1 MTQLPNLEPPLQPF
15 ETKVIWLIHRYKYP
29 KNTQNSLPNNMLDH
43 IITTFNI
50 THSYFSS
57 PITCSTLLKQF
68 YSPFPRDCI
77 FGSIGNGLSYKW
89 KGCGFAHPPSHLL
102 PQALHM
108 ARIAAKKNP
117 SSYTI
122 LINPNSNWHQQ
133 TNPFTTQ
140 FKDTHVITYIPPNT
154 LQYHTPLAP
163 PHDKQTHIENLAIQI
178 LCIHHKP
185 TILGD
190 ISTIQQLHGL
200 LPNMPIHIQIAP
212 PTLPNTKV

>member
-1 MTQLPNLEPPLQPF
+1 MLHSLKTILLTISTRLHLWFNRQWPLIQMERLWICSP
-15 ETKVIWLIHRYKYP
+15 
-29 KNTQNSLPNNMLDH
+29 SLPP
-43 IITTFNI
+43 TT
-50 THSYFSS
+50 TSS
-57 PITCSTLLKQF
+57 TYGKNS
-68 YSPFPRDCI
+68 S
-77 FGSIGNGLSYKW
+77 
-89 KGCGFAHPPSHLL
+89 
-102 PQALHM
+102 
-108 ARIAAKKNP
+108 KKNP